1 MQFHARAFFQ
11 RFFHADSQGQKL
23 LSEFEPCAS
32 LKLNSK
38 MVKKKKDF
46 GALHCALTLLF
57 FKKNRYAAIASEAK
71 KEKHKKTTNLWQQ
84 RVELY

>member
-38 MVKKKKDF
+38 MVKKKKRFWCTSLCADS
-46 GALHCALTLLF
+46 ALL
-57 FKKNRYAAIASEAK
+57 
-71 KEKHKKTTNLWQQ
+71 
-84 RVELY
+84 